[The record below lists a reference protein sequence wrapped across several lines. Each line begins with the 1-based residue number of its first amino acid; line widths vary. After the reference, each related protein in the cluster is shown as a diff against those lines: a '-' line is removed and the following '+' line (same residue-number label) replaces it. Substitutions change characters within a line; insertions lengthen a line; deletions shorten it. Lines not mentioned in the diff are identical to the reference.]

1 MDVIGMVVSMTGF
14 GRGKAESV
22 HHTVFVEVK
31 TVNHRFAEY
40 HIRVP
45 RQLMKMEEKMK
56 KKLHSYIQRG
66 RVEVF
71 VTIEGEG
78 LIKRKVTVDWGLLD
92 QYYQYINKIQSRY
105 SLDST
110 LTIHDFITKDELLV
124 IEEENAEDEELESL
138 VLAALETAGIQL
150 IEMRQTEGAE
160 LAKDMQNH
168 LSNVEQRTKQLVEL
182 APLVVKQYE
191 ERLTTRMKEYLDGQ
205 VNEDRI
211 LAEVAIFTDKADINE
226 ELTRLNSHCM
236 QFKQTLTL
244 DVPIGRKLDF
254 LLQEMNREVNT
265 IGSKANDASI
275 AREVVELKSL
285 LEKLKEQVQNIE

>member
-1 MDVIGMVVSMTGF
+1 MVVSMTGF